1 MTFNV
6 LKIRRSKNRFH
17 SVNEWL
23 DSRHTFDFGKH
34 ESANWKNFGA
44 IQVINEDIIAPN
56 AGFQMHPHKNMEIIT
71 IVTEGCLT
79 HRDSLNNTGEIFS
92 NQIQLITAGNGI
104 LHSERNEKLE
114 VCKLLQIWISTKIHN
129 LTPCYQ
135 KKTFCYKEGL
145 QEIINPKNEENTLL
159 ANQDIYLWRYRYSH
173 LDKFV
178 FPNQI
183 KRFNWL
189 QVIEG
194 GIEINNF
201 ENIKVF
207 LDKGDGIGFA
217 LDSLNEIFINTHKN
231 SDILLF
237 SMMEI

>member
-1 MTFNV
+1 M
-6 LKIRRSKNRFH
+6 
-17 SVNEWL
+17 
-23 DSRHTFDFGKH
+23 
-34 ESANWKNFGA
+34 
-44 IQVINEDIIAPN
+44 
-56 AGFQMHPHKNMEIIT
+56 
-71 IVTEGCLT
+71 
-79 HRDSLNNTGEIFS
+79 
-92 NQIQLITAGNGI
+92 
-104 LHSERNEKLE
+104 
-114 VCKLLQIWISTKIHN
+114 
-129 LTPCYQ
+129 
-135 KKTFCYKEGL
+135 
-145 QEIINPKNEENTLL
+145 
-159 ANQDIYLWRYRYSH
+159 
-173 LDKFV
+173 DKFV